1 MDASS
6 LVSSGVILNTDSFF
20 SSVNSA
26 PVDVFQDA
34 LFPGSVK
41 NDMALLDWASFSGAT
56 DRQIRWDAILTFN
69 PAPHAQALRRQRLPR
84 GRRRRQVRRLP
95 A

>member
-41 NDMALLDWASFSGAT
+41 NDMALLDWASFSG
-56 DRQIRWDAILTFN
+56 
-69 PAPHAQALRRQRLPR
+69 
-84 GRRRRQVRRLP
+84 
-95 A
+95 

>member
-1 MDASS
+1 M
-6 LVSSGVILNTDSFF
+6 ILNTDSFF

-56 DRQIRWDAILTFN
+56 DRHIRWDAILTFN
-69 PAPHAQALRRQRLPR
+69 PRASCSSTSTATFTARTTTAPSSATMH
-84 GRRRRQVRRLP
+84 LP

>member
-6 LVSSGVILNTDSFF
+6 LVSSGMILNTDSFF

-34 LFPGSVK
+34 GSVK

-56 DRQIRWDAILTFN
+56 DRQIRWDAILTFT

-84 GRRRRQVRRLP
+84 GRRRRQVRQLQQP